1 MRLVIRIQVIWW
13 KRFITCLKNLVKKRS
28 VLRWKCCIKN
38 LKTTIRRWI
47 LHRSSVISLPK
58 CSFFEFNFVP
68 LQPKAAK
75 FHLNTYFPIMGKLML
90 LLYFILSV
98 FPADA
103 TENRRHI
110 HVVRRGSKKSHRGDT
125 VAKIWIEENGEKKI
139 EVAWSELTADEEALI
154 IETIDKHWDELN
166 RMIDD
171 VFAGKKIT
179 IKRIK

>member
-1 MRLVIRIQVIWW
+1 
-13 KRFITCLKNLVKKRS
+13 
-28 VLRWKCCIKN
+28 
-38 LKTTIRRWI
+38 
-47 LHRSSVISLPK
+47 
-58 CSFFEFNFVP
+58 
-68 LQPKAAK
+68 
-75 FHLNTYFPIMGKLML
+75 MGKLML

-139 EVAWSELTADEEALI
+139 EVAWSKLTADEETLI

>member
-1 MRLVIRIQVIWW
+1 VIRVVI
-13 KRFITCLKNLVKKRS
+13 LAGNGGGALNLVDFS
-28 VLRWKCCIKN
+28 TELLRMCGMFCIFADVN
-38 LKTTIRRWI
+38 D
-47 LHRSSVISLPK
+47 
-58 CSFFEFNFVP
+58 N
-68 LQPKAAK
+68 
-75 FHLNTYFPIMGKLML
+75 IMGKLMI

-139 EVAWSELTADEEALI
+139 EVAWSELSADEETLI
-154 IETIDKHWDELN
+154 IEAIDKHWKQLN
-166 RMIDD
+166 QMIDD
-171 VFAGKKIT
+171 VFAGKKIQ